1 MQCVIIVTGISLQS
15 SNMCTCT
22 AFIVPLPIKD
32 SSLSIISRRMS
43 AKKRGNSG
51 VPLYHPPGARFQTG
65 NRVYKIV
72 MLGQGGVGKSG
83 EEHDLALH

>member
-1 MQCVIIVTGISLQS
+1 MSLLLQVLSLQS
-15 SNMCTCT
+15 SMCTCT

-43 AKKRGNSG
+43 AKKPKRGNSG

-83 EEHDLALH
+83 EGHELALH